1 MVEGTRPTCPAIA
14 GKTLAVLL
22 SAALCAYGL
31 PLALAASGTSDSTG
45 GAETCEAQ
53 VVGDG
58 TQTAASD
65 AGAVNGDDSLLADSD
80 ELADGYITRAF
91 YGDDASATST
101 TSEDSST
108 SSETSSTL
116 STLANY
122 GASTLDG
129 DDLTVYEALKD
140 DIATVAS
147 EGGSTIFTVDFSD
160 KGSYSAVDEEFAET
174 WSTYTSSSE
183 LSAYAKTVAATIA
196 AEAFSSFFSDLDL
209 TLVYNT
215 LLVDCPYELYWFDK
229 TTGVTYG
236 YTYSYTPYTDGT
248 FVIESMKLKFWF
260 AVSDDYADSSTTYC
274 VDADLAASVQ
284 TAVANAQAIV
294 SEYASVANVSR
305 RLTAYKDEICEL
317 AGYSSSASSSSSYG
331 DAWQLV
337 YVFDGDSATNVVCE
351 GYSKAFQYLCD
362 LTWPDGGEIVCY
374 TVTGLLSGTEEHM
387 WNLIQVADEDADGYG
402 EGSWLCDLTN
412 SDTGTAGEGSG
423 LFLSPATGG
432 SVSTTYTMTA
442 VSSSGSTQAVT
453 YAYDST
459 ATSLYTTDIL
469 TLATTDFPDGL
480 HHIDGADVTLSS
492 YSYTYDGTAH
502 EPTVTVTYDGEELAE
517 GGDFEVSYAD
527 NVNAGT
533 ATATVTGLDSWTG
546 TAEATFVIEK
556 ATQDITFETS
566 ADEVA
571 ALGTLHEGSTLS
583 NPLTGAQGDVEYA
596 SSDTGVA
603 EVDAD
608 GTATITGGGTATI
621 TATALATDNYEA
633 ASASYDVTGSAHS
646 YTSEPTWEF
655 ADDYSSATATF
666 TCDVDGC
673 GQTVAC
679 ETTDISSA
687 TVTEATATSG
697 GLVAWTATLT
707 FGGTEWTATAYEE
720 TAALGDSSGDG
731 DSADDGDSSDDGDAE
746 SGDADADSG
755 DEDSADSGDSA
766 DSSGSEDSSDSA
778 DSSDSGDS
786 DASGDSASGSA
797 GASKAA
803 NTLVVKA
810 RTVTVKGKTR
820 DGVLKKNVALTAAQV
835 VKVKAA
841 QGKVTYAKV
850 GSAGKSKIKVSKKG
864 RVTLKKG
871 LASGKYKLKLKV
883 TAAGTDGY
891 EAATKTVTVTIKVK

>member
-31 PLALAASGTSDSTG
+31 PLALAGQAGATVTASATQVASCGASSATSDAIS
-45 GAETCEAQ
+45 
-53 VVGDG
+53 VD
-58 TQTAASD
+58 
-65 AGAVNGDDSLLADSD
+65 GDDSLLADAD

-129 DDLTVYEALKD
+129 DDLTLYEALKD
-140 DIATVAS
+140 DVATVAES
-147 EGGSTIFTVDFSD
+147 GGSTIFTVDFSD
-160 KGSYSAVDEEFAET
+160 KGSYTAVDEEFAEN
-174 WSTYTSSSE
+174 WSSYTSSSE
-183 LSAYAKTVAATIA
+183 LAAYAKTVAATIA

-294 SEYASVANVSR
+294 SEYSSVANVSK

-317 AGYSSSASSSSSYG
+317 AGYNSSASSSSYG

-362 LTWPDGGEIVCY
+362 LTWPTGDEIVCY

-387 WNLIQVADEDADGYG
+387 WNLIQVADADADGYG

-432 SVSTTYTMTA
+432 SVSTSYTMTA
-442 VSSSGSTQAVT
+442 VSASGSTQAVT

-469 TLATTDFPDGL
+469 TLATSDFPDGL
-480 HHIDGADVTLSS
+480 HHIDGADVALSS

-502 EPTVTVTYDGEELAE
+502 EPTVTVTYDGEELVE

-546 TAEATFVIEK
+546 TAEATFTIEK
-556 ATQDITFETS
+556 ATQGISLATS
-566 ADEVA
+566 ADDVA

-583 NPLTGAQGDVEYA
+583 NPLAGAQGDVEYA

-608 GTATITGGGTATI
+608 GTVTITGGGTATI

-646 YTSEPTWEF
+646 YTTDPTWEF

-679 ETTDISSA
+679 ETTDISSV

-731 DSADDGDSSDDGDAE
+731 DSADDGDAD
-746 SGDADADSG
+746 SGDADADS
-755 DEDSADSGDSA
+755 
-766 DSSGSEDSSDSA
+766 DSSDA

-786 DASGDSASGSA
+786 TDSADAGDSADSGDSTDSAGSGDAEADSGSA
-797 GASKAA
+797 GVSKAA
-803 NTLVVKA
+803 NTIVVKA